1 MSLQK
6 IKSFT
11 PMMQQYLKIKED
23 YADAIVFFRLGDF
36 YEMFFDD
43 AILASKVL
51 EIALTSRDAGS
62 KIPMCG
68 IPHHAAKAYIQKL
81 INNGF
86 KIAIAE
92 QVTEPG
98 KGLVQREVIKVI
110 TPGTVL
116 EEGLLDEKTNNY
128 IGSII
133 LAEKGYIVTYLD
145 LSTGETYL
153 ADMLSKAEALDVVFA
168 QQIRELVLQKHFDR
182 NMIESFL
189 QKDYFISYFDTPV
202 RYENKV
208 LRHLNSE
215 QKRAASL
222 LLSYLEH
229 TQKQTIH
236 HLVEFKVLA
245 KAKQM
250 AVDYR
255 VKRHLEIFESQTG
268 QKETTLIHWLDQTKT
283 AMGGRRLR
291 YILNNPTLDK
301 AILKERYDWIEA
313 FSIYHPR
320 QRLLEELQYIYD
332 INRLVGRITFQ
343 SANARDLY
351 QLKETLKRVPN
362 IVTILQS
369 YEHEKITSL
378 ANKIDPHLELTEYL
392 EKAIADEPPLTLK
405 EGGMIKEGFNKGLDE
420 YRNVDTYGNQ
430 WLEDFEQS
438 ERERTGIKN
447 LRIGYNRVFGYYIE
461 ISKGNTQLV
470 KDEFGYE
477 RKQTLTNSERYINP
491 VLKEK
496 EDHLLHAKEKSIA
509 LEYELFKEIRSFT
522 EAFSHSLQI
531 LSQLLAD
538 IDVFLNFAIISEKYA
553 FVRPELTDDSKV
565 EVIKGRHPVVER
577 FVEFV
582 ANDVKMEAGEIF
594 LITGPNMSG
603 KSTYMR
609 MYALIVYLA
618 QTGMYVPAAKALI
631 PIYDALFTRIG
642 SSDDI
647 SGGKSTFMVEM
658 VESNEALT
666 KATNKSLILFDEI
679 GRGTATYDGMALAQG
694 MIEYI
699 HEKIMAQTFFSTHY
713 HELTALE
720 ESLERLINLSVKAKE
735 EKNTMVFLHQVEKG
749 ASDRSYGLQVAALA
763 HLPKSLLERSKQ
775 ILHALEQKET
785 KVKVDLF
792 NYDKFAAENE
802 EVYLDL
808 ESSAILDEIE
818 KLETDYL
825 TPMDALVQLKHFQ
838 NRLKKKK

>member
-43 AILASKVL
+43 AIVASKVL

-215 QKRAASL
+215 QKRAAAL

-245 KAKQM
+245 KTKQM

-291 YILNNPTLDK
+291 YILNNPTSDK

-343 SANARDLY
+343 NANARDLY

-362 IVTILQS
+362 IVAILQS

-378 ANKIDPHLELTEYL
+378 ADKIDPHLELTEYL

-405 EGGMIKEGFNKGLDE
+405 EGGMIKEGFNKKLDE

-461 ISKGNTQLV
+461 ISKGNTNLV

-522 EAFSHSLQI
+522 EEFSHSLQI

-538 IDVFLNFAIISEKYA
+538 VDVFSNFAIISEKYA